1 MRDEYDFTGARRSP
15 VLRTAGKTR
24 ITIMLDDDVLAY
36 VRERA
41 ESEGKGYQTPIN
53 AQLRASLQGGV
64 KGQET
69 GALTLAAFR
78 RVLREELRPRRR

>member
-1 MRDEYDFTGARRSP
+1 MRDEYDFTGARRGP

-24 ITIMLDDDVLAY
+24 ITIMLDDDVVAY

-41 ESEGKGYQTPIN
+41 ESGGKGYRTPIN
-53 AQLRASLQGGV
+53 AQLRASLQGV

-69 GALTLAAFR
+69 GALTLAGLWRA
-78 RVLREELRPRRR
+78 LREELRPLRR

>member
-1 MRDEYDFTGARRSP
+1 MRDEYDFTGARSGP

-53 AQLRASLQGGV
+53 AQLRASLHGV